1 VASKLSSAVAGPS
14 QLVSSDLEEKET
26 SAMSSYLVEENTEV
40 LDPISGTPN
49 QLKSLSSVS
58 VKRTMTLFGRFL
70 D

>member
-1 VASKLSSAVAGPS
+1 
-14 QLVSSDLEEKET
+14 
-26 SAMSSYLVEENTEV
+26 MSSYLVEENTEV